1 MSASSTGKG
10 HSQPSKRPAQ
20 LSVKANMLWNSLG
33 SMTYLACQWLITI
46 VVVRLSSGYEDA
58 GLLSLAMSVVGIFG
72 TFANYKM
79 GTYQISDISRE
90 NTLGEYMGF
99 RCLTLAGSF
108 VACMA
113 YAWLTCASYAL
124 ITVALFYCFK
134 AVGLIIDI
142 LHGEDQINRR
152 MDYIGK
158 SFMLQGVSTLAA
170 FTVVYVLTQDLNIAI
185 VAMLVAAI
193 GVLVLFDIPHCH
205 RFTRVIVS
213 LSAEKALFFLRTS

>member
-1 MSASSTGKG
+1 MSAPSTGKG

-113 YAWLTCASYAL
+113 YAC
-124 ITVALFYCFK
+124 
-134 AVGLIIDI
+134 
-142 LHGEDQINRR
+142 
-152 MDYIGK
+152 
-158 SFMLQGVSTLAA
+158 
-170 FTVVYVLTQDLNIAI
+170 
-185 VAMLVAAI
+185 
-193 GVLVLFDIPHCH
+193 
-205 RFTRVIVS
+205 
-213 LSAEKALFFLRTS
+213 